1 MAHDLVIRGGI
12 IHDGTGAPGRRGDVA
27 VDGGTITEVG
37 TVTGRGRG
45 ELAAEGHVVSPGFI
59 DAHTHMDAQLFWD
72 PLGSSSCWHGVT
84 TVVMG
89 NCGFTLAP
97 ARPARRDL
105 VVRNLE
111 RAEDIAP
118 EALAAGIQW
127 SWETFAEY
135 LTAVDRIPKAINV
148 AAYAGHSALRT
159 WAMGE
164 RAFDGPATDEEVDL
178 MARELASAL
187 EAGAIGFTTSR
198 SRNHETSDDRPV
210 ASRLADWSEVCRLVD
225 TLRVAP
231 GAVFEL
237 AVEPS
242 FSDPDPD
249 VRAEAS
255 ARLEALAAATGVPIT
270 FGVAAPHPQ
279 TATLLDLLDRS
290 ASAGGRMFGQSHS
303 RGISVV
309 MSFRSRLPFDALPLW
324 HEFRALPVDEQMQKL
339 RDPATRARLREAAI
353 NGAYQTEIG
362 AEVPPP
368 NYARMRVLRD
378 AVRPNP
384 SVAELAS
391 QRGVHAVDVILDLA
405 VETDMHQLFAQP
417 LTPLEPD
424 DLLAI
429 MRHPRTVMTFS
440 DSGAHVSQI
449 SDASIQTY
457 LLAYWVRVRRA
468 FTLAEAIRMITSVP
482 ADAWGLTDRGRI
494 TPGMRADLNIFD
506 PDRIAPML
514 PELVHDL
521 PAGAQ
526 RLRQHATGLRAT
538 VVNGVPTF
546 CDGEHTGALAGRL
559 FRRGRSQVA
568 ARPAR
573 ARTGQRSG

>member
-1 MAHDLVIRGGI
+1 MAHDLVVRGGVV
-12 IHDGTGAPGRRGDVA
+12 HDGTGAAGRRADVA
-27 VDGGTITEVG
+27 VDGGIITEVG
-37 TVTGRGRG
+37 AVTDRGRE
-45 ELAAEGHVVSPGFI
+45 ELDADGHVVSPGFI
-59 DAHTHMDAQLFWD
+59 DAHTHMDAQVFWD

-97 ARPARRDL
+97 VRPARRDL

-118 EALAAGIQW
+118 EALAAGIEW
-127 SWETFAEY
+127 SWETFPEY
-135 LTAVDRIPKAINV
+135 LTAVDRLPKAINV
-148 AAYAGHSALRT
+148 AAYVGHSALRT

-164 RAFDGPATDEEVDL
+164 RAFDGPATDDEVEV
-178 MARELASAL
+178 MARQLASGL

-198 SRNHETSDDRPV
+198 SRNHQTSDDRPV
-210 ASRLADWSEVCRLVD
+210 ASRLAGWSEVCRLVG
-225 TLRVAP
+225 TLRARS
-231 GAVFEL
+231 GKIFEL
-237 AVEPS
+237 AVGPS
-242 FSDPDPD
+242 FSDPDAA
-249 VRAEAS
+249 VRAEA
-255 ARLEALAAATGVPIT
+255 AGRLGALAAATGVPVT

-279 TATLLDLLDRS
+279 TATLLDLIDRS
-290 ASAGGRMFGQSHS
+290 ASAGARMFGQSHS

-309 MSFRSRLPFDALPLW
+309 LSFASHLPFDALPRW
-324 HEFRALPVDEQMQKL
+324 REFRALPLDEQLHKL
-339 RDPATRARLREAAI
+339 RDPPTRASLREAAV
-353 NGAYQTEIG
+353 NGVYASGIG

-368 NYARMRVLRD
+368 DYARMRVLRD

-384 SVAELAS
+384 SVAELAA
-391 QRGVHAVDVILDLA
+391 QRGVHPVDVMLDLA
-405 VETDMHQLFAQP
+405 VQTKLQQLFAQP

-457 LLAYWVRVRRA
+457 LLGYWVRAREA

-482 ADAWGLTDRGRI
+482 ADAWGLTGRGRI
-494 TPGMRADLNIFD
+494 APGLRADLNVFD

-521 PAGAQ
+521 PAGAL
-526 RLRQHATGLRAT
+526 RLRQRATGLQAT
-538 VVNGVPTF
+538 VVNGIPTF
-546 CDGEHTGALAGRL
+546 REGEHSGALPGRL
-559 FRRGRSQVA
+559 IRHGHLEGS
-568 ARPAR
+568 
-573 ARTGQRSG
+573 S

>member
-1 MAHDLVIRGGI
+1 MPHDLVIRGGVI
-12 IHDGTGAPGRRGDVA
+12 YDGTGAPGRRGDVA
-27 VDGGTITEVG
+27 LDGGIITEVG
-37 TVTGRGRG
+37 VVTGRGR
-45 ELAAEGHVVSPGFI
+45 EEIDADGHVVSPGFI
-59 DAHTHMDAQLFWD
+59 DGHTHMDAQVFWD

-118 EALAAGIQW
+118 EALAAGIEW
-127 SWETFAEY
+127 SWETFADY
-135 LTAVDRIPKAINV
+135 LAAVDRLPKAINV
-148 AAYAGHSALRT
+148 AAYVGHSALRT

-178 MARELASAL
+178 MARELTSAL
-187 EAGAIGFTTSR
+187 AAGAIGFTTSR

-210 ASRLADWSEVCRLVD
+210 ASRMAEWSEVCRLVG
-225 TLRVAP
+225 TLGAAR

-242 FSDPDPD
+242 FSSPDPEI
-249 VRAEAS
+249 RAEAA
-255 ARLEALAAATGVPIT
+255 ARLGALATDTGVPVT

-279 TATLLDLLDRS
+279 TATLLDLIDRS
-290 ASAGGRMFGQSHS
+290 TSAGARMFGQSHS
-303 RGISVV
+303 RGISAV
-309 MSFRSRLPFDALPLW
+309 MSFGSHLPFDALPEW
-324 HEFRALPVDEQMQKL
+324 HEFRTLPLAEQLHQL
-339 RDPATRARLREAAI
+339 RDPANHARLREGAI
-353 NGAYQTEIG
+353 NGTYRTGIG

-368 NYARMRVLRD
+368 DYARMRVLDD
-378 AVRPNP
+378 AVLPNP
-384 SVAELAS
+384 SVAELAA
-391 QRGVHAVDVILDLA
+391 QRGVHPVDVILDLA
-405 VETDMHQLFAQP
+405 IQTDLRQLFAQP
-417 LTPLEPD
+417 LTALEPD

-457 LLAYWVRVRRA
+457 LLAYWVRVREA

-494 TPGMRADLNIFD
+494 APGLRADLNVFD
-506 PDRIAPML
+506 ADMIAPKL

-521 PAGAQ
+521 PAGAA
-526 RLRQHATGLRAT
+526 RLRQQATGLRAT
-538 VVNGVPTF
+538 VVSGVPTF
-546 CDGEHTGALAGRL
+546 RDGKHTGAFAGRL
-559 FRRGRSQVA
+559 IRRGRA
-568 ARPAR
+568 
-573 ARTGQRSG
+573 

>member
-1 MAHDLVIRGGI
+1 MAHDVVIRGGVV
-12 IHDGTGAPGRRGDVA
+12 HDGTGAPGRRGDIA
-27 VDGGTITEVG
+27 VDGGIITEVG
-37 TVTGRGRG
+37 TVTARGRE
-45 ELAAEGHVVSPGFI
+45 ELDADGHVVSPGFV
-59 DAHTHMDAQLFWD
+59 DAHTHMDAQVFWD

-118 EALAAGIQW
+118 EALAAGIEW
-127 SWETFAEY
+127 SWETFTEY
-135 LTAVDRIPKAINV
+135 LAAVDRLPKAINV
-148 AAYAGHSALRT
+148 AGYVGHSALRT

-164 RAFDGPATDEEVDL
+164 RAFDGPATDDEVDL
-178 MARELASAL
+178 MARELASGL

-198 SRNHETSDDRPV
+198 SRNHQTSDDRPV
-210 ASRLADWSEVCRLVD
+210 ASRMADWSELRRLVG
-225 TLRVAP
+225 TLSAAP
-231 GAVFEL
+231 AAVFEL

-242 FSDPDPD
+242 FSDPDPE
-249 VRAEAS
+249 VRAQAA
-255 ARLEALAAATGVPIT
+255 ARLGALAAATGVPAT
-270 FGVAAPHPQ
+270 FGVAAPNPA

-290 ASAGGRMFGQSHS
+290 AAAGTRMFGQSHS

-309 MSFRSRLPFDALPLW
+309 MSFGSHLPFDVLPLW
-324 HEFRALPVDEQMQKL
+324 HEFRALPADEQLHRL
-339 RDPATRARLREAAI
+339 RDPATRSRLREAAV
-353 NGAYQTEIG
+353 NGAYPAGIG

-368 NYARMRVLRD
+368 DYARMRVLRD
-378 AVRPNP
+378 AVLPNP

-391 QRGVHAVDVILDLA
+391 QRGVHPVDVILDLA
-405 VETDMHQLFAQP
+405 VQTDLRQLFVQP

-457 LLAYWVRVRRA
+457 LLAYWVRVREA

-482 ADAWGLTDRGRI
+482 ADAWGLIDRGRI
-494 TPGMRADLNIFD
+494 APGMRADLNVFD

-521 PAGAQ
+521 PAGAA
-526 RLRQHATGLRAT
+526 RLRQQATGLLAT
-538 VVNGVPTF
+538 VVNGIPTF
-546 CDGEHTGALAGRL
+546 RDGEHTGALAGRL
-559 FRRGRSQVA
+559 IRRGRS
-568 ARPAR
+568 
-573 ARTGQRSG
+573 

>member
-1 MAHDLVIRGGI
+1 VAHDLVIRGGVV
-12 IHDGTGAPGRRGDVA
+12 HDGTGAPGRRADVA
-27 VDGGTITEVG
+27 VEGGIITEVG
-37 TVTGRGRG
+37 TVAGHGRE
-45 ELAAEGHVVSPGFI
+45 ELDADGHIVSPGFI
-59 DAHTHMDAQLFWD
+59 DGHTHMDAQVFWD

-97 ARPARRDL
+97 ARPERRDL

-118 EALAAGIQW
+118 AALAAGIDW
-127 SWETFAEY
+127 SWETFPEY
-135 LTAVDRIPKAINV
+135 LAAVDRLPKAINV
-148 AAYAGHSALRT
+148 AAYVGHSALRT

-164 RAFDGPATDEEVDL
+164 RAFDGPATDDEVDL

-198 SRNHETSDDRPV
+198 SRNHQTSDDRPV
-210 ASRLADWSEVCRLVD
+210 ASRLADWSEVCRLVG
-225 TLRVAP
+225 TL
-231 GAVFEL
+231 GAASGKVFEL

-249 VRAEAS
+249 VRAGAA
-255 ARLEALAAATGVPIT
+255 ARLAALAAATGVPIT

-279 TATLLDLLDRS
+279 TSTLLDLLDQS
-290 ASAGGRMFGQSHS
+290 ASAGTRMFGQSHS

-309 MSFRSRLPFDALPLW
+309 MSFGSHLPFDALPQW
-324 HEFRALPVDEQMQKL
+324 QEFRALPLDEQLHKL
-339 RDPATRARLREAAI
+339 RDREVRATLRDAAV
-353 NGAYQTEIG
+353 NGSYPSGVG

-368 NYARMRVLRD
+368 DYARMRVLRD

-384 SVAELAS
+384 SVAELAAE
-391 QRGVHAVDVILDLA
+391 RGVHPVDVILDLA
-405 VETDMHQLFAQP
+405 VQTSLQQLFAQP
-417 LTPLEPD
+417 LTPLEPG
-424 DLLAI
+424 DLLTI
-429 MRHPRTVMTFS
+429 MRHPHTVMTFS

-457 LLAYWVRVRRA
+457 LLAYWVREREA

-482 ADAWGLTDRGRI
+482 AGVWGLTDRGRI
-494 TPGMRADLNIFD
+494 APGLRADLNVFD
-506 PDRIAPML
+506 PDRIGPVL

-521 PAGAQ
+521 PAGAA
-526 RLRQHATGLRAT
+526 RLRQQASGLRAT
-538 VVNGVPTF
+538 VVNGIPAF
-546 CDGEHTGALAGRL
+546 RDGEHTGALAGRL
-559 FRRGRSQVA
+559 VRHGRSQA
-568 ARPAR
+568 ATPKVH
-573 ARTGQRSG
+573 

>member
-1 MAHDLVIRGGI
+1 MTHDLVIRGGVV
-12 IHDGTGAPGRRGDVA
+12 HDGTGAAGVRGDVA
-27 VDGGTITEVG
+27 VDGGIITEVG
-37 TVTGRGRG
+37 TVTDRGRE
-45 ELAAEGHVVSPGFI
+45 ELDADGHVVSPGFI
-59 DAHTHMDAQLFWD
+59 DAHTHMDAQVFWD

-118 EALAAGIQW
+118 EALAAGIEW
-127 SWETFAEY
+127 SWETFPEY
-135 LTAVDRIPKAINV
+135 LTAVDRLPKAINV
-148 AAYAGHSALRT
+148 AAYVGHSALRT

-164 RAFDGPATDEEVDL
+164 RAFDGPATDDEVGL
-178 MARELASAL
+178 MARELASGLA
-187 EAGAIGFTTSR
+187 AGAIGFTTSR
-198 SRNHETSDDRPV
+198 SRNHQTSDDRPV
-210 ASRLADWSEVCRLVD
+210 ASRLADWTEVCRLVG
-225 TLRVAP
+225 TLGSAS
-231 GAVFEL
+231 GKVFEL
-237 AVEPS
+237 AVEPA

-249 VRAEAS
+249 VRAEA
-255 ARLEALAAATGVPIT
+255 AGRLAALAAETGVPIT

-279 TATLLDLLDRS
+279 TATLLELLDRS
-290 ASAGGRMFGQSHS
+290 ASAGARMFGQSHS

-309 MSFRSRLPFDALPLW
+309 MSFGSHLPFDALPQW
-324 HEFRALPVDEQMQKL
+324 QEFRALPLASQLHTL
-339 RDPATRARLREAAI
+339 RDPRTRASLREGAV
-353 NGAYQTEIG
+353 NGAYARGIG

-368 NYARMRVLRD
+368 DYARMRVLRD

-384 SVAELAS
+384 SVAELAA
-391 QRGVHAVDVILDLA
+391 QGGVHPVDVILDLA
-405 VETDMHQLFAQP
+405 VETDLRQLFAQP

-457 LLAYWVRVRRA
+457 LLAYWVRTREA

-494 TPGMRADLNIFD
+494 ARGMRADLNVFD
-506 PDRIAPML
+506 PDQIAPML

-521 PAGAQ
+521 PAGAP
-526 RLRQHATGLRAT
+526 RLRQQATGLRDT
-538 VVNGVPTF
+538 LVNGIPTF
-546 CDGEHTGALAGRL
+546 REGQHTGALAGRL
-559 FRRGRSQVA
+559 IRH
-568 ARPAR
+568 
-573 ARTGQRSG
+573 GQKEDSW

>member
-1 MAHDLVIRGGI
+1 MAHDLVIRGGVV
-12 IHDGTGAPGRRGDVA
+12 HDGTGAAGVRGDVA
-27 VDGGTITEVG
+27 VDGGIITEVG
-37 TVTGRGRG
+37 TVTARGRE
-45 ELAAEGHVVSPGFI
+45 ELDADGHVVSPGFI
-59 DAHTHMDAQLFWD
+59 DAHTHMDAQVFWD

-118 EALAAGIQW
+118 EALAAGIEW
-127 SWETFAEY
+127 SWETFPEY
-135 LTAVDRIPKAINV
+135 LTAVDRLPKAINV
-148 AAYAGHSALRT
+148 AAYVGHSALRT

-164 RAFDGPATDEEVDL
+164 RAFDGPATDDEVDL
-178 MARELASAL
+178 MARELASGL
-187 EAGAIGFTTSR
+187 DAGAIGFTTSR

-210 ASRLADWSEVCRLVD
+210 ASRLADWSEVCRLVG
-225 TLRVAP
+225 TLRA
-231 GAVFEL
+231 GSGKVFEL
-237 AVEPS
+237 AVEPA

-255 ARLEALAAATGVPIT
+255 ARLGALAAATDVPVT

-290 ASAGGRMFGQSHS
+290 ASAGARMFGQSHS

-309 MSFRSRLPFDALPLW
+309 MSFGSHLPFDALPRW
-324 HEFRALPVDEQMQKL
+324 HEFRALPLAEQLHTL
-339 RDPATRARLREAAI
+339 RDPGARASLREAAV
-353 NGAYQTEIG
+353 NGAYTRGIG

-368 NYARMRVLRD
+368 DYARMRVLRD
-378 AVRPNP
+378 AVLPNP
-384 SVAELAS
+384 SVAELAA
-391 QRGVHAVDVILDLA
+391 QGGVHPVDVILDLA
-405 VETDMHQLFAQP
+405 VETNLRQLFAQP

-457 LLAYWVRVRRA
+457 LLAYWVRARQA
-468 FTLAEAIRMITSVP
+468 FTLADAIRMITSVP

-494 TPGMRADLNIFD
+494 APGMRADLNVFD
-506 PDRIAPML
+506 PDQIAPML

-521 PAGAQ
+521 PAGAP
-526 RLRQHATGLRAT
+526 RLRQQATGLRAT
-538 VVNGVPTF
+538 LVNGIPTF
-546 CDGEHTGALAGRL
+546 REGEHTGALAGRL
-559 FRRGRSQVA
+559 IRH
-568 ARPAR
+568 
-573 ARTGQRSG
+573 GQTEDSL

>member
-1 MAHDLVIRGGI
+1 VAHDLVIRGGVV
-12 IHDGTGAPGRRGDVA
+12 HDGTGAPGRRGDVA
-27 VDGGTITEVG
+27 VDGGIITEVG
-37 TVTGRGRG
+37 TVAGRGRE
-45 ELAAEGHVVSPGFI
+45 ELDAEGHVVSPGFI
-59 DAHTHMDAQLFWD
+59 DGHTHMDAQVFWD

-97 ARPARRDL
+97 ARPERREL

-118 EALAAGIQW
+118 EALAAGIEW
-127 SWETFAEY
+127 SWETFPEY
-135 LTAVDRIPKAINV
+135 LAAVDRVPKAINV
-148 AAYAGHSALRT
+148 AAYVGHSALRT

-164 RAFDGPATDEEVDL
+164 RAFDGPATDDEVDL

-198 SRNHETSDDRPV
+198 SRNHQTSDDRPV
-210 ASRLADWSEVCRLVD
+210 ASRLADWSEVCRLVG
-225 TLRVAP
+225 TL
-231 GAVFEL
+231 GAASGKVFEL

-242 FSDPDPD
+242 FGDPDPD
-249 VRAEAS
+249 VRAQAA
-255 ARLEALAAATGVPIT
+255 ARLAALAAATGVPIT

-279 TATLLDLLDRS
+279 TATLLDLLDQS
-290 ASAGGRMFGQSHS
+290 ASAGTRMFGQSHS

-309 MSFRSRLPFDALPLW
+309 MSFGSHLPFDALPQW
-324 HEFRALPVDEQMQKL
+324 QEFRALSLDEQLHQL
-339 RDPATRARLREAAI
+339 RDHEVRARLRDAAV
-353 NGAYQTEIG
+353 NGSYPRGIG

-368 NYARMRVLRD
+368 DYARMRVLRD

-384 SVAELAS
+384 SVAELAA
-391 QRGVHAVDVILDLA
+391 QRGLHPVDVILDLA
-405 VETDMHQLFAQP
+405 TQTNLRQLFAQP

-457 LLAYWVRVRRA
+457 LLAYWVREREA

-482 ADAWGLTDRGRI
+482 AGAWGLTDRGRI
-494 TPGMRADLNIFD
+494 APGLRADLNVFD
-506 PDRIAPML
+506 PDRIGPKL

-521 PAGAQ
+521 PAGAA
-526 RLRQHATGLRAT
+526 RLRQQAAGLRAT
-538 VVNGVPTF
+538 VVNGTPTF
-546 CDGEHTGALAGRL
+546 RDGDHTGALAGRL
-559 FRRGRSQVA
+559 VRHGRSQA
-568 ARPAR
+568 AA
-573 ARTGQRSG
+573 QKVH

>member
-1 MAHDLVIRGGI
+1 MAHDLVIRGGVV
-12 IHDGTGAPGRRGDVA
+12 HDGTGAPGRRGDVA
-27 VDGGTITEVG
+27 VDGGIITEVG
-37 TVTGRGRG
+37 TVTERGRE
-45 ELAAEGHVVSPGFI
+45 ELDADGHVLSPGFI
-59 DAHTHMDAQLFWD
+59 DAHTHMDAQVFWD

-111 RAEDIAP
+111 RAEDISP
-118 EALAAGIQW
+118 EALAAGIEW

-135 LTAVDRIPKAINV
+135 LTAVDRLPKAINV
-148 AAYAGHSALRT
+148 AAYVGHSALRT

-164 RAFDGPATDEEVDL
+164 RAFDGPATDAEVDL
-178 MARELASAL
+178 MARELTRGL
-187 EAGAIGFTTSR
+187 DAGAIGFTTSR

-210 ASRLADWSEVCRLVD
+210 ASRLADWSEVCRLVG
-225 TLRVAP
+225 TL
-231 GAVFEL
+231 GAASGKVFEL

-255 ARLEALAAATGVPIT
+255 ARLGALAAATGVPVT

-290 ASAGGRMFGQSHS
+290 ASAGTRMFGQSHS

-309 MSFRSRLPFDALPLW
+309 MSFGGHLPFDALPRW
-324 HEFRALPVDEQMQKL
+324 REFRMLPAAEQLARL
-339 RDPATRARLREAAI
+339 RDPATRAGLRAAAV
-353 NGAYQTEIG
+353 NGTYARGIG

-368 NYARMRVLRD
+368 DYARMRVLLD
-378 AVRPNP
+378 AVTPNP
-384 SVAELAS
+384 SVAELAA
-391 QRGVHAVDVILDLA
+391 QRRVHPVDVVLDLA
-405 VETDMHQLFAQP
+405 VQTQLRQLFAQP

-429 MRHPRTVMTFS
+429 MRHPHTVMTFS

-457 LLAYWVRVRRA
+457 LLAYWVREREA

-482 ADAWGLTDRGRI
+482 ADAWGLSDRGRI
-494 TPGMRADLNIFD
+494 APGLRADLNVFD
-506 PDRIAPML
+506 PHRIAPRL
-514 PELVHDL
+514 PELAHDL
-521 PAGAQ
+521 PAGAP
-526 RLRQHATGLRAT
+526 RLRQQATGLRAT
-538 VVNGVPTF
+538 VVNGIPTF
-546 CDGEHTGALAGRL
+546 RDGEHTGALAGRL
-559 FRRGRSQVA
+559 IRHGRTEAGS
-568 ARPAR
+568 
-573 ARTGQRSG
+573 